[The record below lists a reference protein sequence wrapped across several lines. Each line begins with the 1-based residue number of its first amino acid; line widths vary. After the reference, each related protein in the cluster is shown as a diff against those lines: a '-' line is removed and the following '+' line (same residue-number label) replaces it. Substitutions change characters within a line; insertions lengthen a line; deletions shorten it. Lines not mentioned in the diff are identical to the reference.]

1 MTLGR
6 SRRDTVIPVSGSQ
19 PDRIPPR
26 AALGQNGR
34 CSERSAA
41 GTWKAKAVIEK
52 NENENVR

>member
-6 SRRDTVIPVSGSQ
+6 SRHDTVIPVSVSQ

-34 CSERSAA
+34 GREGSAA
-41 GTWKAKAVIEK
+41 GTWKAKDSH
-52 NENENVR
+52 